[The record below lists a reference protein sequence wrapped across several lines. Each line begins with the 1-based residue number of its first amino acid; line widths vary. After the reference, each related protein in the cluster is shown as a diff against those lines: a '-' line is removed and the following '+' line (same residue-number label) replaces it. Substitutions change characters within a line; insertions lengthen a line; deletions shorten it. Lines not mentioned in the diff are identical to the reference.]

1 MDFFKSDL
9 LKTLDSFSLEEIQ
22 QAIEEVNTKKERVWF
37 GKSCDNIQQVLYIL
51 EKNAEKVLLNKEI
64 HDLKQAL
71 VDKYKKDMDHAC
83 ASAKVYN
90 IWGFYQNKGKGQ
102 VFVRDALLKE
112 LHGEVKQ

>member
-1 MDFFKSDL
+1 MDILKSDV
-9 LKTLDSFSLEEIQ
+9 LKTLDSFSLEDIQ
-22 QAIEEVNTKKERVWF
+22 QAIEEVNKQKGRVWF
-37 GKSCDNIQQVLYIL
+37 GKSCDNLQQVLYIL
-51 EKNAEKVLLNKEI
+51 AENAEKKLLNIEI

-112 LHGEVKQ
+112 LYGEVTQ

>member
-1 MDFFKSDL
+1 MDILKSDV
-9 LKTLDSFSLEEIQ
+9 LKTLDSFSLEDIQ
-22 QAIEEVNTKKERVWF
+22 QAIEEVNTQKGRVWF
-37 GKSCDNIQQVLYIL
+37 GKSYDNLQQVLYIL
-51 EKNAEKVLLNKEI
+51 AENAEKKLLNIEI

-102 VFVRDALLKE
+102 VFVRDALLNE
-112 LHGEVKQ
+112 LYGEVAQ